1 VTIAG
6 HIVGTP
12 GYMSPEQAIG
22 SEVDARTD
30 IWAFGCLFYELLTGK
45 RAFAGET
52 LQDRMASVSAPP
64 RITAL
69 LRRCV
74 QKAPDLRPQSVTEA
88 RVIVEQSQR
97 RGSRWRWAGVAAAL
111 AITATGVFWTRIFEQ
126 QRNMIH
132 VPTIIRLTTDSGL
145 TAYPALSRD
154 GKLLAY
160 ASDRASN
167 GNLDIWIQQ
176 TTGGNPVRLT
186 TDDADDLEPS
196 FSPDGSRIVFRS
208 GRDGGGVYEVPA
220 LGGIERRLADLGRSP
235 RFSPDGKWIA
245 YWWATKATTDTG
257 RFSSFRQLA
266 GSRAT
271 FSPNSFPPAGR
282 FGHPMESIS
291 CFSALAI
298 LKRPKLDTS
307 TGGSHP

>member
-1 VTIAG
+1 MTIAG

-167 GNLDIWIQQ
+167 GNLDIWI
-176 TTGGNPVRLT
+176 
-186 TDDADDLEPS
+186 
-196 FSPDGSRIVFRS
+196 
-208 GRDGGGVYEVPA
+208 
-220 LGGIERRLADLGRSP
+220 
-235 RFSPDGKWIA
+235 
-245 YWWATKATTDTG
+245 
-257 RFSSFRQLA
+257 
-266 GSRAT
+266 
-271 FSPNSFPPAGR
+271 
-282 FGHPMESIS
+282 
-291 CFSALAI
+291 
-298 LKRPKLDTS
+298 
-307 TGGSHP
+307 